1 MSPYDNMPLLT
12 LFALHAL
19 NSLSATDRTY
29 SPATKAEL
37 AFEIAKEML
46 IQHEKHKI
54 APGAPRFGQ
63 GTTK

>member
-19 NSLSATDRTY
+19 PLVEKTLPPDAIAYD
-29 SPATKAEL
+29 

-46 IQHEKHKI
+46 KQHEKNKI